1 MHAIIVKFQGLTRT
15 SSRDQVSGDGTYYY
29 SSECAH
35 SHMTVSL
42 THSYTTLL
50 LVTTIGA
57 DGRGVDAYVIDT

>member
-15 SSRDQVSGDGTYYY
+15 SSRDKVSGDGTYYY

-35 SHMTVSL
+35 SHMTVPLSTVITQL
-42 THSYTTLL
+42 SYLSPL
-50 LVTTIGA
+50 GA